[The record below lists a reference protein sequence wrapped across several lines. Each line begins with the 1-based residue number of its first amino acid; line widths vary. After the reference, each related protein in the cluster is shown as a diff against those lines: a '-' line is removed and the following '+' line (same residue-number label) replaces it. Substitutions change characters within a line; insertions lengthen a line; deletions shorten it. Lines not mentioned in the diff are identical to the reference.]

1 VTDRDTF
8 AAAALTGLLAD
19 DGDRVD
25 PAMPNFTARA
35 YEWADAMLRERSRTG
50 QAAAGTPPQSRA
62 GTTSQSHEE
71 SDEKRMNT
79 NTNRD
84 TTPSEDSVQGE
95 FTDTV
100 FKTLVERI
108 SLTQSL
114 LDENERLREVIR
126 RLAEQDATLSVQGGN
141 VTVTLD
147 ATLTDEE
154 RKAIA
159 TAVVYLKEDDD
170 FPGIADDR
178 ATLRSLLER
187 LHT

>member
-1 VTDRDTF
+1 MTDRDTF
-8 AAAALTGLLAD
+8 AAAALPGLLVNGPFNTDAVP
-19 DGDRVD
+19 RL
-25 PAMPNFTARA
+25 A
-35 YEWADAMLRERSRTG
+35 YSLADAMLRERSLTG
-50 QAAAGTPPQSRA
+50 QAAADTTPQSRA

-114 LDENERLREVIR
+114 LDENERLRRAIR
-126 RLAEQDATLSVQGGN
+126 LLADQDATLSVQGGN

-147 ATLTDEE
+147 ATLTREE
-154 RKAIA
+154 RAAIELA
-159 TAVVYLKEDDD
+159 LSKRLDLDAIY
-170 FPGIADDR
+170 
-178 ATLRSLLER
+178 TLRNLLER
-187 LHT
+187 LS